1 MLEPE
6 GVEEYSTP
14 KLNEEKT
21 GSEYHHTDLE
31 EDEDESAFI
40 SPLKARKKPTPRPV
54 ADSDNESLTGTE
66 DGSLEAKR
74 NLKEDKKTNT
84 GKRAFREMV
93 QEKRAM
99 TTANNKRTL
108 TNPMPAGNSQVRIST
123 SHF

>member
-31 EDEDESAFI
+31 EDEDESAFL

-54 ADSDNESLTGTE
+54 ADSDNESLTGTD

-74 NLKEDKKTNT
+74 NLKGDKNLKTNT

-99 TTANNKRTL
+99 TTANNKRT
-108 TNPMPAGNSQVRIST
+108 NPKPAGNSKVRIST